1 MSKEVV
7 ILGAGYAGILTAKK
21 LAKRIK
27 KTKADVNVTIIDRN
41 PFHTMLTELHEVA
54 AGRVDEDSI
63 TISLAKVFAKRKVNV
78 VLDNITSVDYASK
91 VVKGEAGEYKYD
103 YFVMAAGSKPTYFG
117 VEGAAEHAHKLW
129 SYQDAVDL
137 HHHIQEQFRKARLTN
152 DPDTYRRL
160 LTFYVVGAG
169 FTGVEMIGELAEWV
183 PILCEKFEI
192 PREDV
197 KLMNVD
203 VLNRVVPTLS
213 EKSSVKIQR
222 RMEKMGISVLLGSGV
237 CKIAEDH
244 IEILENNVC
253 VRYESGTTI
262 WAAGIEASD
271 ITAQAGESL
280 ENTGRG
286 RIKTDK
292 YLVSISDPSVY
303 VAGDNVFYI
312 PEGEE
317 RPIAQMVEMAE
328 HAADTVSHNL
338 MVDLLDPSTA
348 PAKFKEKEALNTA
361 GHGVMV
367 CVGGRWGAAEVGT
380 NKKKFRMPSFI
391 AMFIKHFINIVY
403 FLQVAGWNKIMSY
416 LRHEFFTIR
425 NRRSFVGGH
434 FSNRTPSFVLV
445 LLRMWLGAVWV
456 FEGVKKIIEGWFDN
470 NMLANFFNGANA
482 WYASL
487 MQVGGGSADIGSS
500 ASETVATV
508 ADAASS
514 ASETVATVADAV
526 SSASQTV
533 ATTIAN
539 AADAVS
545 SATGAVADVVSSA
558 SDAAAPVTQAA
569 GQMLLNWNFGLFR
582 VLFAVG
588 KDPAHAALGD
598 YALKIDVPLM
608 NWFLEKFILPS
619 NGLSM
624 FMQIFIVV
632 AEILVGLALMGGFLT
647 TPVAVASIVLQAMF
661 LMTTGLYLN
670 NIWMIFA
677 SIAMLFG
684 AGKVFG
690 MDYYLQPPLKRAWKK
705 NGFAKKWYLYN
716 D

>member
-7 ILGAGYAGILTAKK
+7 IIGAGYAGILTAKK

-27 KTKADVNVTIIDRN
+27 KTKADVNLTIIDRN

-63 TISLAKVFAKRKVNV
+63 KISLERVFAGREVNV
-78 VLDNITSVDYASK
+78 VLDNVTEVDYANK
-91 VVKGEAGEYKYD
+91 TVKGEASEYKYD
-103 YFVMAAGSKPTYFG
+103 YLVLAAGSKPTYFG

-129 SYQDAVDL
+129 SYKDAVDL
-137 HHHIQEQFRKARLTN
+137 HDHILNQFRKAAVTTDQAERA
-152 DPDTYRRL
+152 RL

-169 FTGVEMIGELAEWV
+169 FTGVEMVGELAEWA

-192 PREDV
+192 PRSDV
-197 KLMNVD
+197 RIVDVD
-203 VLNRVVPTLS
+203 VLDRVVPTLS
-213 EKSSVKIQR
+213 PDSSKKIQR
-222 RMEKMGISVLLGSGV
+222 RMEKMGIEVLLGSGV

-244 IEILENNVC
+244 IEILEDNVC

-271 ITAQAGESL
+271 ITAQAGKTL
-280 ENTGRG
+280 ENAGRG

-292 YLVSISDPSVY
+292 YLVSLSDPSVY
-303 VAGDNVFYI
+303 IAGDNVFYI

-338 MVDLLDPSTA
+338 MVDLLDPATA
-348 PAKFKEKEALNTA
+348 PAKFKEKEALNTD
-361 GHGVMV
+361 GHGVMI

-380 NKKKFRMPSFI
+380 AKRKFKLPSFL
-391 AMFIKHFINIVY
+391 AMLSKHFINIIY
-403 FLQVAGWNKIMSY
+403 FLQVLGWNKVISY
-416 LRHEFFTIR
+416 LRHEIFTIR

-456 FEGVKKIIEGWFDN
+456 FEGVKKIVEGWFGS
-470 NMLANFFNGANA
+470 NMLKGFFEGANA

-487 MQVGGGSADIGSS
+487 MQAGGGSADIGSS
-500 ASETVATV
+500 ASETVATTV
-508 ADAASS
+508 ADAVSAASQ
-514 ASETVATVADAV
+514 TVATTVADAV
-526 SSASQTV
+526 SSASQAV
-533 ATTIAN
+533 ATTAAA

-545 SATGAVADVVSSA
+545 SASGAAETVSQVA
-558 SDAAAPVTQAA
+558 
-569 GQMLLNWNFGLFR
+569 GKMLLNWNFGLFR

-598 YALKIDVPLM
+598 YAVKIDVPLM
-608 NWFLEKFILPS
+608 NWFLEKVVLPS
-619 NGLSM
+619 NGFSM
-624 FMQIFIVV
+624 FMQIFIVI
-632 AEILVGLALMGGFLT
+632 AEICVGLALMGGFLT
-647 TPVAVASIVLQAMF
+647 TPVAIASIVLQFMF

-690 MDYYLQPPLKRAWKK
+690 LDYYMQPPLKRAWKK
-705 NGFAKKWYLYN
+705 NNFAKKWYLYH

>member
-7 ILGAGYAGILTAKK
+7 IIGAGYAGILTAKK

-63 TISLAKVFAKRKVNV
+63 TISLAKVFAKRAVNV
-78 VLDNITSVDYASK
+78 VLDNVTKVDYAAK
-91 VVKGEAGEYKYD
+91 TVKGEVGEYKYD
-103 YFVMAAGSKPTYFG
+103 YLVMAAGSKPTYFG
-117 VEGAAEHAHKLW
+117 VEGAEEFAHKLW
-129 SYQDAVDL
+129 SYQDAVML
-137 HHHIQEQFRKARLTN
+137 HDHILQQFRKAMVET
-152 DPDTYRRL
+152 DPAERARL

-169 FTGVEMIGELAEWV
+169 FTGVEMVGELAEWV

-197 KLMNVD
+197 KIVDVD
-203 VLNRVVPTLS
+203 VLDRVVPTLS
-213 EKSSVKIQR
+213 EASSVKIQR
-222 RMEKMGISVLLGSGV
+222 RMEKMGIEVLLGSGV
-237 CKIAEDH
+237 CKIAADH
-244 IEILENNVC
+244 IEILENGVC
-253 VRYESGTTI
+253 VRHESGTTV
-262 WAAGIEASD
+262 WAAGIEACD

-280 ENTGRG
+280 ENAARG

-292 YLVSISDPSVY
+292 YLVSVSDPSVY

-312 PEGEE
+312 PEGEQ

-338 MVDLLDPSTA
+338 MVDLLDPATA
-348 PAKFKEKEALNTA
+348 PAKFKEKEPLNTD
-361 GHGVMV
+361 GHGVMI
-367 CVGGRWGAAEVGT
+367 CVGGRWGTAEVGT
-380 NKKKFRMPSFI
+380 PNKKFKLPSFL
-391 AMFIKHFINIVY
+391 AMLSKHFINILY
-403 FLQVAGWNKIMSY
+403 FLQVLGWNKVISY
-416 LRHEFFTIR
+416 LRHEIFTIR

-456 FEGVKKIIEGWFDN
+456 FEGVVKIVEGWFDESK
-470 NMLANFFNGANA
+470 LKGFFEGANA

-487 MQVGGGSADIGSS
+487 MQAGGGSADIGSS
-500 ASETVATV
+500 ASQAVATV
-508 ADAASS
+508 A
-514 ASETVATVADAV
+514 ADAYA
-526 SSASQTV
+526 SASQAAEPV
-533 ATTIAN
+533 A
-539 AADAVS
+539 
-545 SATGAVADVVSSA
+545 
-558 SDAAAPVTQAA
+558 QAA
-569 GQMLLNWNFGLFR
+569 GKMLLNWNFGLFR
-582 VLFAVG
+582 LLFAVG
-588 KDPAHAALGD
+588 KDPAHAVLGD

-608 NWFLEKFILPS
+608 NWFLEKVVLPS
-619 NGLSM
+619 NGFSM

-632 AEILVGLALMGGFLT
+632 AEICVGLALMGGFFT
-647 TPVAVASIVLQAMF
+647 TPVAFVSIILQIMF

-670 NIWMIFA
+670 NMWMIFA

-690 MDYYLQPPLKRAWKK
+690 MDYYLQPPLKRAWQK
-705 NGFAKKWYLYN
+705 NGFARKWYLYH